1 MTKIPFDDQLRA
13 AEKHLSRRDPILR
26 GFIKKYGPCRIKP
39 HTRYVETLIGSIIS
53 QQLSTKAADTIYNRF
68 RALYP
73 SARFPAPAEILATPD
88 ETLRATGMS
97 NGKVSFVKDIVA
109 RTHDG
114 TLKLTRLTQKS
125 DDEIIHMLIQV
136 KGIGVWTAH
145 MFLIFSLGRL
155 DVLPVGDLGVRRGIE
170 RAYGF
175 SALPHSAE
183 IERLAEERSWRPYCS
198 VVSWYLWRSLEN
210 KTNE

>member
-1 MTKIPFDDQLRA
+1 MIKIPFDEQLRA

-53 QQLSTKAADTIYNRF
+53 QQLSTKAAATIYNRF

-73 SARFPAPAEILATPD
+73 STRFPAPAEILATPD

-97 NGKVSFVKDIVA
+97 SGKVSFVKDIVA

-125 DDEIIHMLIQV
+125 DDEIIRMLIQV

-170 RAYGF
+170 RAYGL
-175 SALPHSAE
+175 SDLPHPAE
-183 IERLAEERSWRPYCS
+183 IERLAEERSWHPYCS

-210 KTNE
+210 KSND